1 MKQLFT
7 ETELRELLQQ
17 DEGQFLEFKS
27 LWDLSGGTRK
37 VLERR
42 TVRDKIAEY
51 VAAFANADGGTLV
64 LGVDNDGTLS
74 GHGYPDEA
82 ITEFLAVPQ
91 RRLRPAVAIR
101 HQRISL
107 AGNEIIV
114 LQVALEPEA
123 VMVEGDGFPY
133 RVGDQVRQEPQ
144 EVINQRK
151 QAYRTVGYECRF
163 NFDASLDNLDLAL
176 AGDFLRRS
184 VYRDRAPEDTLQ
196 ELGLIVPRAGG
207 FAITNAALL
216 LFGKRPFARW
226 HPRAGL
232 RMFRVAGTE
241 RRHGRDR
248 NVTQLRPLIEPPL
261 ALAIPEAHQ
270 LAASQIKKSE
280 KLHDLFFR
288 EMPEYPEFAWQE
300 AIVNAFAHR
309 DYNDHGREIEVWFF
323 DDRMEVLSPG
333 DVVPPVTVD
342 QLRDRQRVHASRNPL
357 VVRVLA
363 EVGIMRDE
371 GEGVPRIYQEM
382 ESSLLKQP
390 RLTIAASQ
398 FELALYNQPA
408 FTGPTAEWQGV
419 VSQLDVTKAQKRALL
434 AFPDGLTN
442 EDYRT
447 VNGLDRDQA
456 YREIQEL
463 VAQGVLSPATTVGRG
478 AVYLPAPA
486 MQKATAWL
494 EQRLPK
500 LQTFFQTHDRLT
512 NTDYRELMGVTRNT
526 ARHELGR
533 LMEAEFLVQV
543 GERKSA
549 HYVMGTKLV
558 PKD

>member
-1 MKQLFT
+1 MRDLFT

-37 VLERR
+37 VVDRR
-42 TVRDKIAEY
+42 AVRDTIAQY
-51 VAAFANADGGTLV
+51 VAAFANADGGTLL
-64 LGVDNDGTLS
+64 LGVDNDGTPS

-82 ITEFLAVPQ
+82 IAEFLAVSG

-101 HQRISL
+101 HQRIRL
-107 AGNEIIV
+107 DGCEIVVI
-114 LQVALEPEA
+114 QVNIEPDA
-123 VMVEGDGFPY
+123 VMVDGDGFPY
-133 RVGDQVRQEPQ
+133 RVGDQVRLEPQ

-241 RRHGRDR
+241 RRHGKDR

-261 ALAIPEAHQ
+261 ALAILEAQQ
-270 LAASQIKKSE
+270 LAASQIKRSE

-323 DDRMEVLSPG
+323 DDRLEVLSPG
-333 DVVPPVTVD
+333 DLVPPVTVE
-342 QLRDRQRVHASRNPL
+342 QLRERQRLHASRNPL
-357 VVRVLA
+357 IVRVLA

-371 GEGVPRIYQEM
+371 GEGVPRIYEEM
-382 ESSLLKQP
+382 ETSLLKQP
-390 RLTIAASQ
+390 RLTVAASQ
-398 FELALYNQPA
+398 FELVLYNQPA
-408 FTGPTAEWQGV
+408 FSGPSAEWQGV
-419 VSQLDVTKAQKRALL
+419 VSQLDVTNAQKRALL
-434 AFPDGLTN
+434 AFPNGFTN
-442 EDYRT
+442 EDYR
-447 VNGLDRDQA
+447 VINGLDRDQA

-463 VAQGVLSPATTVGRG
+463 VAKGVLSPATSTGRG
-478 AVYLPAPA
+478 ALYLPS
-486 MQKATAWL
+486 QHLQTATAWL
-494 EQRLPK
+494 EQRVVRLR
-500 LQTFFQTHDRLT
+500 TFFDENDHLT
-512 NTDYRELMGVTRNT
+512 NADYREIFRLTRFV
-526 ARHELGR
+526 ARHELARLVDEGFLTSQGR
-533 LMEAEFLVQV
+533 
-543 GERKSA
+543 GRGA
-549 HYVMGTKLV
+549 HYVPGPAFFPVK
-558 PKD
+558 